1 MVERYN
7 GGMVEW
13 QDGIMPE
20 LWNAMTQQSSRLATI
35 NYWKPRIEERA
46 EILKLRGLSE
56 HIPPEEVEEYG
67 TVDKLGKFRAIA
79 TPMGI
84 IPINESTASGKIF
97 NFWVGHTN
105 FDITNALALIIEET
119 PGVET
124 LDIFTRYRFRIG
136 IGKAFHDSKVMRDI
150 NSRVYNYLIF
160 EFYPALLLGLTI
172 DSIVQNFVFFFQRH

>member
-1 MVERYN
+1 MFNTEDIDDRENMIVWEKWVDPYSQT
-7 GGMVEW
+7 V
-13 QDGIMPE
+13 QDSIP
-20 LWNAMTQQSSRLATI
+20 TD
-35 NYWKPRIEERA
+35 EE
-46 EILKLRGLSE
+46 EDL
-56 HIPPEEVEEYG
+56 EEEYLEDEEDVEEYG
-67 TVDKLGKFRAIA
+67 AVDKLGKFRAIA

-150 NSRVYNYLIF
+150 NSRVYNYLI
-160 EFYPALLLGLTI
+160 
-172 DSIVQNFVFFFQRH
+172 

>member
-1 MVERYN
+1 MFNTEELDERENIIVWEKWVDPYLQTI
-7 GGMVEW
+7 
-13 QDGIMPE
+13 QDSVPTGD
-20 LWNAMTQQSSRLATI
+20 
-35 NYWKPRIEERA
+35 EED
-46 EILKLRGLSE
+46 EDL
-56 HIPPEEVEEYG
+56 EEEYLEDEEDIEEYG
-67 TVDKLGKFRAIA
+67 SIDKLGKFRAIA

-119 PGVET
+119 AGVET

-150 NSRVYNYLIF
+150 NSRVYDYLI
-160 EFYPALLLGLTI
+160 
-172 DSIVQNFVFFFQRH
+172 

>member
-1 MVERYN
+1 MFNTEDIDDRENMIVWEKWVDPYSQT
-7 GGMVEW
+7 V
-13 QDGIMPE
+13 QDSIP
-20 LWNAMTQQSSRLATI
+20 TD
-35 NYWKPRIEERA
+35 EE
-46 EILKLRGLSE
+46 EDL
-56 HIPPEEVEEYG
+56 EEEYLEDEEDVEEYG
-67 TVDKLGKFRAIA
+67 AVDKLGKFRAIA

-105 FDITNALALIIEET
+105 FDVTNALALIIEET

-150 NSRVYNYLIF
+150 NSRVYNYLI
-160 EFYPALLLGLTI
+160 
-172 DSIVQNFVFFFQRH
+172 

>member
-1 MVERYN
+1 MFNTEELDEREN
-7 GGMVEW
+7 IIVW
-13 QDGIMPE
+13 QKWIDPYLEGIEDSIASGAEAEE
-20 LWNAMTQQSSRLATI
+20 L
-35 NYWKPRIEERA
+35 EE
-46 EILKLRGLSE
+46 EYLE
-56 HIPPEEVEEYG
+56 DEEEEVEEEYG
-67 TVDKLGKFRAIA
+67 AIDKLGKFRAIA

-119 PGVET
+119 AGVET

-150 NSRVYNYLIF
+150 NSRVYDYLI
-160 EFYPALLLGLTI
+160 
-172 DSIVQNFVFFFQRH
+172 

>member
-1 MVERYN
+1 MFNTEDLDDRENMIVWEKWVDPYSQTVEDPIPTD
-7 GGMVEW
+7 EDE
-13 QDGIMPE
+13 QDLE
-20 LWNAMTQQSSRLATI
+20 DEYL
-35 NYWKPRIEERA
+35 EDE
-46 EILKLRGLSE
+46 
-56 HIPPEEVEEYG
+56 EEVEEYG

-150 NSRVYNYLIF
+150 NSRVYNYLI
-160 EFYPALLLGLTI
+160 
-172 DSIVQNFVFFFQRH
+172 

>member
-1 MVERYN
+1 MFNTEDIDDRENMIVWEKWVDPYSQTA
-7 GGMVEW
+7 
-13 QDGIMPE
+13 QDSIP
-20 LWNAMTQQSSRLATI
+20 TD
-35 NYWKPRIEERA
+35 EE
-46 EILKLRGLSE
+46 EDL
-56 HIPPEEVEEYG
+56 EEEYLEDEEDVEEYG
-67 TVDKLGKFRAIA
+67 AVDKLGKFRAIA

-105 FDITNALALIIEET
+105 FDVTNALALIIEET

-150 NSRVYNYLIF
+150 NSRVYNYLI
-160 EFYPALLLGLTI
+160 
-172 DSIVQNFVFFFQRH
+172 

>member
-1 MVERYN
+1 MFNTEELDERENIIVWEKWVDPYLQTI
-7 GGMVEW
+7 
-13 QDGIMPE
+13 QDSVPTGD
-20 LWNAMTQQSSRLATI
+20 
-35 NYWKPRIEERA
+35 EED
-46 EILKLRGLSE
+46 EDL
-56 HIPPEEVEEYG
+56 EEEYLEDEEDIEEYG
-67 TVDKLGKFRAIA
+67 SVDKLGKFRAIA

-119 PGVET
+119 AGVET

-150 NSRVYNYLIF
+150 NSRVYDYLI
-160 EFYPALLLGLTI
+160 
-172 DSIVQNFVFFFQRH
+172 

>member
-1 MVERYN
+1 MFNTEDIDDRENMIVWEKWVDPYSQT
-7 GGMVEW
+7 V
-13 QDGIMPE
+13 QDSIP
-20 LWNAMTQQSSRLATI
+20 TD
-35 NYWKPRIEERA
+35 EE
-46 EILKLRGLSE
+46 EDL
-56 HIPPEEVEEYG
+56 EEEYLEDEEDVEEYG

-150 NSRVYNYLIF
+150 NSRVYNYLI
-160 EFYPALLLGLTI
+160 
-172 DSIVQNFVFFFQRH
+172 

>member
-1 MVERYN
+1 MFNTEELDERENIIVWEKWVDPYLQTI
-7 GGMVEW
+7 
-13 QDGIMPE
+13 QDSAPTGDEDDEDLEEEYLEDEEE
-20 LWNAMTQQSSRLATI
+20 L
-35 NYWKPRIEERA
+35 
-46 EILKLRGLSE
+46 
-56 HIPPEEVEEYG
+56 EEYG
-67 TVDKLGKFRAIA
+67 AVDKLGKFRAIA

-124 LDIFTRYRFRIG
+124 LDVFTRYRFRIG

-150 NSRVYNYLIF
+150 NSRVYNYLI
-160 EFYPALLLGLTI
+160 
-172 DSIVQNFVFFFQRH
+172 

>member
-1 MVERYN
+1 MFNTEDIDDRENIIVWEKWIDPYLQTI
-7 GGMVEW
+7 
-13 QDGIMPE
+13 QDSVPTGDEDDEDLEEEYLEDEEE
-20 LWNAMTQQSSRLATI
+20 L
-35 NYWKPRIEERA
+35 
-46 EILKLRGLSE
+46 
-56 HIPPEEVEEYG
+56 EEYG
-67 TVDKLGKFRAIA
+67 AVDKLGKFRAIA

-124 LDIFTRYRFRIG
+124 LDVFTRYRFRIG

-150 NSRVYNYLIF
+150 NSRVYNYLI
-160 EFYPALLLGLTI
+160 
-172 DSIVQNFVFFFQRH
+172 

>member
-1 MVERYN
+1 MFNTEDIDGRENIIVWEKWIDPYLQTI
-7 GGMVEW
+7 
-13 QDGIMPE
+13 QDSAPTGDEDDEDLEEEYLEDEEE
-20 LWNAMTQQSSRLATI
+20 L
-35 NYWKPRIEERA
+35 
-46 EILKLRGLSE
+46 
-56 HIPPEEVEEYG
+56 EEYG
-67 TVDKLGKFRAIA
+67 AVDKLGKFRAIA

-124 LDIFTRYRFRIG
+124 LDVFTRYRFRIG

-150 NSRVYNYLIF
+150 NSRVYNYLI
-160 EFYPALLLGLTI
+160 
-172 DSIVQNFVFFFQRH
+172 

>member
-1 MVERYN
+1 MFSTEDLDDRENMIVWEKWVDPYSQT
-7 GGMVEW
+7 V
-13 QDGIMPE
+13 QDPVPTDDE
-20 LWNAMTQQSSRLATI
+20 D
-35 NYWKPRIEERA
+35 EEDL
-46 EILKLRGLSE
+46 EDEYLE
-56 HIPPEEVEEYG
+56 DEEEVEEYG

-150 NSRVYNYLIF
+150 NSRVYNYLI
-160 EFYPALLLGLTI
+160 
-172 DSIVQNFVFFFQRH
+172 